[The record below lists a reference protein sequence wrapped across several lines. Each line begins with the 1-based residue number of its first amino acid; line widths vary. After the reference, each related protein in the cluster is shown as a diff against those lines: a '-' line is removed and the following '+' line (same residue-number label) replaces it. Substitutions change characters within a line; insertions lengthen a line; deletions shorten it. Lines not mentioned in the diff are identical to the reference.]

1 MKKIYT
7 AMSNTTVA
15 GFEMIGTNFKTVD
28 NASQAL
34 NYGSM
39 LLAQEARMGFLIRQV
54 TLKADFKT
62 ACTAASLTAE
72 QVTEIEALDPTFK
85 FDAK

>member
-7 AMSNTTVA
+7 AMSNTTVS

-39 LLAQEARMGFLIRQV
+39 LLAQEAKMGFLIRQV
-54 TLKADFKT
+54 TLEAEFKT
-62 ACTAASLTAE
+62 ACTAASLTPE
-72 QVTEIEALDPTFK
+72 QVAAIEALDPTFK